1 MIYEK
6 RKVKYTY
13 SNGSRLVDWA
23 HIHHEF
29 EIVYAEETGASAI
42 CDGVEYAI
50 NQGDLF
56 IAFPH
61 TIHSYKMNIPRANH
75 ILLVFSPDDFAGFT
89 KLLLNFRPT
98 CPVVK
103 NCSDKVKSILKEIKE
118 IQGSEYYEQKL
129 FAYVTLLL
137 SEIMPQ
143 LEPVER
149 TQSESNNLKR
159 LLEYCGENFTKD
171 LNLQTLSKELYMNKY
186 HISHLFNDVLGI
198 SLRKYINTMRI
209 KMAEQLLAH
218 NEMSVNEVAF
228 AVGFSTQRT
237 FNRVFIEYKSITP
250 SEFRQKKL
258 QKAKEKSK

>member
-6 RKVKYTY
+6 RTEKYTY
-13 SNGSRLVDWA
+13 VTGSRLVDWA
-23 HIHHEF
+23 HVHHDF
-29 EIVYAEETGASAI
+29 EIVYAEQTGASAI

-50 NQGDLF
+50 DQGDLF
-56 IAFPH
+56 ISFPH
-61 TIHSYKMNIPRANH
+61 TIHSYTMNVDRVPH
-75 ILLVFSPDDFAGFT
+75 ILFVFSPDDFAGFT
-89 KLLLNFRPT
+89 KLLLNFRPA

-103 NCSDKVKSILKEIKE
+103 NCSDKIKRIMSDIKSIKGTEF
-118 IQGSEYYEQKL
+118 YEQKL

-137 SEIMPQ
+137 SEIIPQ
-143 LEPVER
+143 LELVER

-159 LLEYCGENFTKD
+159 LLEYCGDNFTKD

-209 KMAEQLLAH
+209 KMAERLLAH
-218 NEMSVNEVAF
+218 NEMPVNEIAS

-237 FNRVFIEYKSITP
+237 FNRVFIEYKGITP

>member
-6 RKVKYTY
+6 RNVKYTCVN
-13 SNGSRLVDWA
+13 SSQLVDWA

-29 EIVYAEETGASAI
+29 EMVYAEESGASAI
-42 CDGVEYAI
+42 CDGVEYPI
-50 NQGDLF
+50 DKGNLF
-56 IAFPH
+56 ISFPH
-61 TIHSYKMNIPRANH
+61 TIHSYKMNVDRAKH
-75 ILLVFSPDDFAGFT
+75 MLFVFSPDDFAGFT
-89 KLLLNFRPT
+89 KVLLNFRPT
-98 CPVVK
+98 YPVVK
-103 NCSDKVKSILKEIKE
+103 NCSDKIKSIMADIKSIKDTE
-118 IQGSEYYEQKL
+118 FYEQKL

-137 SEIMPQ
+137 SEVIPS
-143 LEPVER
+143 LELVER

-228 AVGFSTQRT
+228 AVGFTTQRT
-237 FNRVFIEYKSITP
+237 FNRVFIEHKGITP